1 MRKLP
6 RLVDI
11 IGSDKPK
18 APVRPHPTSMVAQD
32 GQHFALGEPMPLDMS
47 AVRMSRRRRV
57 LVTHDGTMIVQ
68 GESYPI
74 AGVAIA
80 MDERPAVDLRDV
92 TFDGAT
98 PSSTRKE
105 TR

>member
-1 MRKLP
+1 MSKLP
-6 RLVDI
+6 RLAHI
-11 IGSDKPK
+11 MGPDKPK
-18 APVRPHPTSMVAQD
+18 AAVRTTLSSTVAQN
-32 GQHFALGEPMPLDMS
+32 GSHLAIGEPMPLDMS
-47 AVRMSRRRRV
+47 AVRMSRRRRA

-80 MDERPAVDLRDV
+80 MDERPAADLRDV